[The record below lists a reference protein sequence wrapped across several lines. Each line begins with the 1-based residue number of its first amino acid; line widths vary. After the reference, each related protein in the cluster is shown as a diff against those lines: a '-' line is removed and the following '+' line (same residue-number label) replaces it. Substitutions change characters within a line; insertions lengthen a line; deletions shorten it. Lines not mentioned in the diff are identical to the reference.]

1 MTIMAPSAAKI
12 APIAERLPPA
22 AAADVLEQALMPTPR
37 AVRMKRDFWPMMN
50 VTLSAAVV
58 LVWLLAL
65 TLVEVLT
72 KGASA
77 LRDGALAGPSVVLA
91 FIAFEGRIA
100 LKRSPVPS
108 PRCELFISIF
118 IAHLATAWY
127 GVLRLYVAATASTS
141 IGLEVAHVALIYA
154 ALLVL
159 VIIRWLIQRGG
170 SAERIAALQAEVSEA
185 RVQYEAVCVLLQKRT
200 GYDDLDSEP
209 EGDEREHLI
218 VPPKPVVIEEGIKG
232 ISANHARTLLLLC
245 ALHRLL
251 LLRSYAHSALIFPLC
266 PIPTGHRQA
275 KGGHGQGVSR
285 RQVRQGP
292 RQPHRFTHTQE
303 ELLISRV
310 L

>member
-1 MTIMAPSAAKI
+1 MGSLRDARKTITVRLMTIMAPSAAKI

-218 VPPKPVVIEEGIKG
+218 VPPKPVVIG
-232 ISANHARTLLLLC
+232 AA
-245 ALHRLL
+245 
-251 LLRSYAHSALIFPLC
+251 
-266 PIPTGHRQA
+266 
-275 KGGHGQGVSR
+275 
-285 RQVRQGP
+285 
-292 RQPHRFTHTQE
+292 
-303 ELLISRV
+303 
-310 L
+310 

>member
-1 MTIMAPSAAKI
+1 MGSLRDARKTITVRLMTIMAPSAAKI

-127 GVLRLYVAATASTS
+127 GVLRLSATASTS

-232 ISANHARTLLLLC
+232 MLRARTHAAA
-245 ALHRLL
+245 ALRIAPTAAAAIMCT
-251 LLRSYAHSALIFPLC
+251 LRSHLPSLSHSDR
-266 PIPTGHRQA
+266 TQA
-275 KGGHGQGVSR
+275 SQR
-285 RQVRQGP
+285 R
-292 RQPHRFTHTQE
+292 T
-303 ELLISRV
+303 
-310 L
+310 